1 MHTTLRRLT
10 SFLLMTILCTSILEL
25 SAVAMKKPKRRSRT
39 KVGKG
44 IPIVLVPAIPGAITT
59 ENIRTTQTQENE
71 ICDEVSRVDAECR

>member
-1 MHTTLRRLT
+1 
-10 SFLLMTILCTSILEL
+10 
-25 SAVAMKKPKRRSRT
+25 MKKPKRRSRT